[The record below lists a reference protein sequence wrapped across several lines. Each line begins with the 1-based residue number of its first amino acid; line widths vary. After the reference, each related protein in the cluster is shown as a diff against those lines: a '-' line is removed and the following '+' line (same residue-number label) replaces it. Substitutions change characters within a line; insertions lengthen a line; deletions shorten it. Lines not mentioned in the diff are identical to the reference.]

1 MKKMGQLLILMTE
14 SLGKKNIGFLPMI
27 SNTPKDHH
35 SLLQLYL
42 DGPKDK
48 LFNIFSFKETLKIKI
63 NFNNK
68 IDNNFLNKKN
78 LIQVKTAQKN
88 ALVKAFSKKNIPY
101 REFQLRKINEETL
114 GELFAYFIVETII
127 IGKIL
132 NINPFDQPA
141 VEEVKI
147 YTKQFLK

>member
-1 MKKMGQLLILMTE
+1 MHQL
-14 SLGKKNIGFLPMI
+14 
-27 SNTPKDHH
+27 
-35 SLLQLYL
+35 
-42 DGPKDK
+42 K
-48 LFNIFSFKETLKIKI
+48 LF
-63 NFNNK
+63 
-68 IDNNFLNKKN
+68 
-78 LIQVKTAQKN
+78 Q
-88 ALVKAFSKKNIPY
+88 KKNIPY